1 MIIQKYSDELEEQ
14 YEQLLSKSQVS
25 MFNHS
30 LKYRKFL
37 KNILTNSEDHYL
49 CCIENN
55 RIFAALPLFI
65 KNGPYGR
72 VVNSLPFFGSHG
84 GFVYRDEFTAEH
96 CALLLKE
103 LDFLI
108 QRNDTLSCTLIE
120 SPFETN
126 KNFYQL
132 FDGNL
137 SDNRIG
143 QITPLPKQDIKT
155 RPDEQLLSL
164 YHQKTRNMVRK
175 GLKSGFEIAH
185 DGSIE
190 TLKALHTIHV
200 RNMESIGGQA
210 KQWHIFESIHEVFD
224 YDTDYRIYTAR
235 KDGKIA
241 SALLLFY
248 FKNTVEYFTPATLE
262 EYRSGQPLSALIYNA
277 MLDAVS
283 EKKMYFW
290 NWGGTWLSQA
300 GVYQFKSH
308 WGTEDYPYRYYVKV
322 IGGAKKINQLNK
334 KQMLESYS
342 NFYTIPFNK
351 LDDYQK

>member
-1 MIIQKYSDELEEQ
+1 VIIQEYSDELEEQ
-14 YEQLLSKSQVS
+14 YEQLLSNSQVS

-30 LKYRKFL
+30 LKYKIFL
-37 KNILTNSEDHYL
+37 KKILTYSEDRYL
-49 CCIENN
+49 CCIEKDK
-55 RIFAALPLFI
+55 IIAALPLFI

-103 LDFLI
+103 LDSLM
-108 QRNDTLSCTLIE
+108 QSNDTLSCTLIE
-120 SPFETN
+120 SPFENN
-126 KNFYQL
+126 KSFYQL
-132 FDGNL
+132 FNGNL

-185 DGSIE
+185 DGSLE
-190 TLKALHTIHV
+190 TLQALYSIHKQ
-200 RNMESIGGQA
+200 NIESIGGQA
-210 KQWHIFESIHEVFD
+210 KLWNVFESIYEVFD

-235 KDGKIA
+235 KDGKIV

-262 EYRSGQPLSALIYNA
+262 EYRSEQPLSALIYNA
-277 MLDAVS
+277 MLDAVVG
-283 EKKMYFW
+283 KKMHFW
-290 NWGGTWLSQA
+290 NWGGTWLNQT
-300 GVYQFKSH
+300 GVYQFKSR
-308 WGTEDYPYRYYVKV
+308 WGTEDYPYRYHIKMVATPDKL
-322 IGGAKKINQLNK
+322 NQATKNDL
-334 KQMLESYS
+334 LSSYA
-342 NFYTIPFNK
+342 NFYTIPF
-351 LDDYQK
+351 DYISSI

>member
-1 MIIQKYSDELEEQ
+1 MIIQPYNDELQEH
-14 YEQLLSKSQVS
+14 YEQLLFDSPVS

-37 KNILTNSEDHYL
+37 KKILLDSEDHYL
-49 CCIENN
+49 CCMEHNKI
-55 RIFAALPLFI
+55 IAVLPLFI

-84 GFVYRDEFTAEH
+84 GFVYRDEFTEEH

-103 LDFLI
+103 LDALM
-108 QRNDTLSCTLIE
+108 RRDDTLSCTLIE
-120 SPFETN
+120 SPFET
-126 KNFYQL
+126 KKHLYRL
-132 FDGNL
+132 FGGNL
-137 SDNRIG
+137 SDERIG
-143 QITPLPKQDIKT
+143 QITLLPNQDTKT

-190 TLKALHTIHV
+190 TLQALHTIHEK
-200 RNMESIGGQA
+200 NIESIGGQA
-210 KQWHIFESIHEVFD
+210 KQWNVFESIHQIFD

-235 KDGKIA
+235 KNGKIV

-262 EYRSGQPLSALIYNA
+262 EYRSEQPLSALIYRA
-277 MLDAVS
+277 MLDAIID
-283 EKKMYFW
+283 KKMRLW
-290 NWGGTWLSQA
+290 NWGGTWLSQT
-300 GVYQFKSH
+300 GVYQFKSR
-308 WGTEDYPYRYYVKV
+308 WGTQDYPYRYHVKV
-322 IGGAKKINQLNK
+322 IDPAGKL
-334 KQMLESYS
+334 KQADREDLLASYP
-342 NFYTIPFNK
+342 NFYTVPF
-351 LDDYQK
+351 DYLEGV